1 MKRRTQIEI
10 EEASLARKAAEDEVN
25 AKKAEFERQAERLLE
40 EREAIIANEKKKM
53 MAGLAKK

>member
-1 MKRRTQIEI
+1 LKRRTQIEI

-53 MAGLAKK
+53 MADLAKK

>member
-53 MAGLAKK
+53 MADLAKK